1 MKIIDDLGNEILKL
15 APLLTTV
22 VSSAIFDNII
32 AVGLFIMISER
43 MIIKIITCYI
53 LKISFDTLD
62 FWNFLNH

>member
-43 MIIKIITCYI
+43 TIIKIITCYI